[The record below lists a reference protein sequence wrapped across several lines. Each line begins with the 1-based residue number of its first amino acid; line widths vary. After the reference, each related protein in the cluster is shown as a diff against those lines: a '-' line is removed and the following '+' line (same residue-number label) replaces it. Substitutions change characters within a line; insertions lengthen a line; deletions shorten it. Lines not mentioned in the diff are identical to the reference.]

1 MMDVN
6 SLSRELEAMHVDDA
20 ATDIMAES
28 WDPEL
33 EGLGNTALPVHVPD
47 AGTEA
52 TFTPT
57 DSVKPDV
64 VRGLLAVIRRLHGL
78 VEEETVALD
87 AAHAEIVGLG
97 VREVEARHRSRR
109 GHGRG
114 HGNCCS
120 RIRIRC
126 ARAATASACYRH
138 TVWPRNPDTRT
149 GWLPQ
154 SGRTPNSAC
163 RRDRSRRSR
172 SSAWWGSPGN

>member
-33 EGLGNTALPVHVPD
+33 EGLGNTALPVHVSD

-78 VEEETVALD
+78 VEEETVALETRKKID
-87 AAHAEIVGLG
+87 FDDFSMRKSRSMLEFVRLMRAQVDLSGEAQVAEEIQRLRQKLDRNRAVLEMHFEAA
-97 VREVEARHRSRR
+97 REVAAIIVKA
-109 GHGRG
+109 
-114 HGNCCS
+114 
-120 RIRIRC
+120 IRETESDGTYS
-126 ARAATASACYRH
+126 ANASQERK
-138 TVWPRNPDTRT
+138 
-149 GWLPQ
+149 
-154 SGRTPNSAC
+154 
-163 RRDRSRRSR
+163 
-172 SSAWWGSPGN
+172 